1 MTHAM
6 SCKGIG
12 VSFGKFRAL
21 NDVSLDF
28 PAGRVTAL
36 IGPNGAGKTTLLNVL
51 SGILTADR
59 GQITVGGQDVTHM
72 APHRRAAL
80 GIARSFQIVTIFPE
94 MTVLENVRFA
104 RQRKHLKVALPWQLA
119 HRMSQTRRDA
129 MAVLDQFGLA
139 DLAQTQ
145 AANLSHGKQRALE
158 LAIVVV
164 NEPEL
169 LLLDE
174 PLAGVGHSEM
184 EEFSALVGEAIQ
196 GRTAILVE
204 HNMDMVM
211 GISDQIVVLL
221 GGEVLAKGTPSD
233 IRSDPRVRDAYLGEA
248 TC

>member
-1 MTHAM
+1 MSHAM
-6 SCKGIG
+6 TCVG
-12 VSFGKFRAL
+12 VGVRFGKFRAL

-51 SGILTADR
+51 SGILAADSGR
-59 GQITVGGQDVTHM
+59 IAVGGRDVTHM

-104 RQRKHLKVALPWQLA
+104 RQRKYLSVALPWQLA
-119 HRMSQTRRDA
+119 HRMAESRHDA
-129 MAVLDQFGLA
+129 MAVLDRFGLA
-139 DLAQTQ
+139 DLADTQ

-184 EEFSALVGEAIQ
+184 AEFAALVSEAVR
-196 GRTAILVE
+196 GRTTILVE

-221 GGEVLAKGTPSD
+221 GGEVLASGTPSD

>member
-1 MTHAM
+1 MNAPVLQVESLHK
-6 SCKGIG
+6 SYG
-12 VSFGKFRAL
+12 AL
-21 NDVSLDF
+21 QATSNVSLDVC
-28 PAGRVTAL
+28 PGEIHAL
-36 IGPNGAGKTTLLNVL
+36 IGPNGAGKTTLLNIL

-59 GQITVGGQDVTHM
+59 GQITVSGQDVTDM

-119 HRMSQTRRDA
+119 HRMSQTRHDA
-129 MAVLDQFGLA
+129 MAVLDRFGLA

-164 NEPEL
+164 NEPES

-233 IRSDPRVRDAYLGEA
+233 MPYQGCIN
-248 TC
+248 